1 MIRVDAVWLAVQPL
15 DMRSGTESAL
25 GRVVASFGAAHPHQ
39 AYVFLNRR
47 GDRLKALVCDGI
59 GIWLCARRLHEGS
72 FARVATTQ
80 NLQLTREQ
88 FDALVLGLPWKRMG
102 AQGVIDVL

>member
-1 MIRVDAVWLAVQPL
+1 MV
-15 DMRSGTESAL
+15 SGATL
-25 GRVVASFGAAHPHQ
+25 GYAIGDGVRTGTSFGAAHPHQ

-72 FARVATTQ
+72 FARVAITQ